1 MGFWEGEQCEYCHGL
16 IEEKLI
22 DLPRKVGERYV
33 LIQNVPVG
41 VCIECGTRY
50 YAANI
55 LKTLEE
61 TAQGR
66 RQAER
71 ELVMPVYSFG

>member
-1 MGFWEGEQCEYCHGL
+1 MIFWESEQCEYCHGL

-22 DLPRKVGERYV
+22 DLPRKVGDHYV
-33 LIQNVPVG
+33 LIQHVPVG
-41 VCIECGTRY
+41 VCTECGMRY

-71 ELVMPVYSFG
+71 ELVMQVYSFG